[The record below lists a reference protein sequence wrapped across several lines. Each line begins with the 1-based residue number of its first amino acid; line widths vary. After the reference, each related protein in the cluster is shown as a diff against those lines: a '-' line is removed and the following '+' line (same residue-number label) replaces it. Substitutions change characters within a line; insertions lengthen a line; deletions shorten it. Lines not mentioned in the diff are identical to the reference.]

1 MIITSVLGSA
11 GGGGDVGQFF
21 DLRTKSPIFDPG
33 TESLFCPALVAMG
46 KGKGEGEGGG
56 GRG

>member
-1 MIITSVLGSA
+1 MIITAILGS
-11 GGGGDVGQFF
+11 GGGRGDVGKFF
-21 DLRTKSPIFDPG
+21 DLRTESPIFDPG

-46 KGKGEGEGGG
+46 KGKGEGEGGW